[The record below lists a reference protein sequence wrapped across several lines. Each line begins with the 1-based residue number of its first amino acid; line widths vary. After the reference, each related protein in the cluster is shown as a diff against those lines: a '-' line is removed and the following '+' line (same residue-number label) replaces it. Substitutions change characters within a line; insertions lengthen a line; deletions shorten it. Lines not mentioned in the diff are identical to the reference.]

1 MVVCIITTAVLLT
14 AVTYYYYILKKL
26 LMWQFRKCRQAWE
39 NQMRLEYDR
48 IASRVREDL
57 KKELEHE
64 KELERI
70 KKINKAVIKDIAAAV
85 KGMKGE

>member
-1 MVVCIITTAVLLT
+1 MKEIIVCVVIIMLL
-14 AVTYYYYILKKL
+14 TYYYYMLKKL

-70 KKINKAVIKDIAAAV
+70 KKINKAVIKDVAAAV

>member
-1 MVVCIITTAVLLT
+1 MKEIIVCVVIIMLL
-14 AVTYYYYILKKL
+14 TYYYYMLKKL